1 MIQIK
6 LITNSGRE
14 NPIVAKNSTIRACLE
29 ENSIDYHVATPSL
42 DGYTLRG
49 AELDKTFAEL
59 GAVDGTILS
68 CVIKTDNAAK
78 AKVVGNVVVVES
90 TAKLEDLKLIQKY
103 RPKTLTMMEGE
114 GANKTPVFKV
124 ALGGDENGAMSNVG
138 VSFSTRTTIDGKAT
152 VTLPLPKGAEASKE
166 TVEDMIGGA
175 LLKLSKMEE
184 GYAATI
190 EEIKAEQTQV
200 REHIVIA

>member
-1 MIQIK
+1 MIKIR

-29 ENSIDYHVATPSL
+29 DNGIDYHVATPSL

-49 AELDKTFAEL
+49 TELDKTFADM
-59 GAVDGTILS
+59 GATDGSVLS

-90 TAKLEDLKLIQKY
+90 SAKLEDLQLIKKY
-103 RPKTLTMMEGE
+103 RAKTLTMMEGE
-114 GANKTPVFKV
+114 GANKQPVFQV
-124 ALGGDENGAMSNVG
+124 GLGADENGSMSNHG
-138 VSFSTRTTIDGKAT
+138 VNFSTRTTPDGKAT

-175 LLKLSKMEE
+175 LLKLAKMEE

-190 EEIKAEQTQV
+190 EEIKAEQTKV